1 MNSAYHPGDIVLGNW
16 KLKRLIGEGSFGKV
30 FEAERKEFDV
40 VFKSAIKVVSFPSQH
55 DESILD
61 EMDEA
66 DRGASLRCS
75 LKGFMQIL
83 ALMHKLSGSGNIVS
97 QADHAIIE
105 HKDGIGWDIVIRMEL
120 LTPLPEYLREAA
132 LSRDEIIKLGVDLC
146 KALEICQRY
155 NIIHRDIKPSNIF
168 VSESGAFKLGDFGIA
183 RLGEANVMRNDLRR
197 GFCTYMAPEMWS
209 GEPYGG
215 SVDIYS
221 LGVMLYSLLN
231 DNRPPFLPIFP
242 APVTMTEQEGAFT
255 RRMKGEKLPPPKNA
269 DWQLASIVCKAC
281 AYRWKDRFESPT
293 EMRKALE
300 NAATMSYRLDGGVIP
315 APPWN
320 QMDGPTVG
328 PFDSPTTGV
337 ILQKNDTI
345 QDGEMPEIYSDRKD
359 EPSDLPLRDTKQ
371 ELEDYTT

>member
-1 MNSAYHPGDIVLGNW
+1 MNSVYHPGDIVLGNW
-16 KLKRLIGEGSFGKV
+16 ELKRLIGEGSFGKV

-40 VFKSAIKVVSFPSQH
+40 VFKSAIKAVSFPSQH

-66 DRGASLRCS
+66 DRVASLRCS

-83 ALMHKLSGSGNIVS
+83 ALMQKLSGSGNIVS

-105 HKDGIGWDIVIRMEL
+105 HKDSIGWDIIIRMEL

-132 LSRDEIIKLGVDLC
+132 LSRDEIIKIGIDLC

-168 VSESGAFKLGDFGIA
+168 VSESGAFKLGDFGFA
-183 RLGEANVMRNDLRR
+183 RLGEASVMRNDLRR

-215 SVDIYS
+215 SVDVYS

-281 AYRWKDRFESPT
+281 AYRWKDRFESPA

-300 NAATMSYRLDGGVIP
+300 DAATMSYRPSGGIIP
-315 APPWN
+315 NPPWN
-320 QMDGPTVG
+320 HMDGPTVD
-328 PFDSPTTGV
+328 PFDSPNTGV
-337 ILQKNDTI
+337 MLQKNDTI
-345 QDGEMPEIYSDRKD
+345 QDGEMPEKCSDRKD
-359 EPSDLPLRDTKQ
+359 ESTDLPLRDTKQ